1 MKSSKRFL
9 SVVLSVILLL
19 TTSGMTVFAEGV
31 QTNEPTVVI
40 TEETTTEE
48 TSEEGTTEETTTEEL
63 SEEETTEETV
73 TEEASTEEMT
83 TEEATTEEETTEET
97 TTEEETTEETTEEA
111 IFTGLPENY
120 VLSSEEKA
128 SKADLAKHLDEIEDC
143 VEGSEYVEDIV
154 TCLTDSEEEA
164 QAVATAFDGELVS
177 YYKGLTVIELS
188 EDKTVL
194 QAVTAAADENTKLPA
209 VWPEYIEYAFTD
221 EGNASLE
228 ETDSII
234 VEDEGTVSAA
244 AFNDPALKET
254 SSNYQWQHAFVGDTY
269 AWDAGYKGAGVT
281 VAVIDSGLLKSHE
294 DLSSN
299 ARDGKN
305 YVDGALGT
313 TSNVDG
319 NGHGTHVSGIIGA
332 QENNSK
338 GGCGVAPDATLIG
351 YRVLGDDGSGK
362 TTWTKT
368 AILDAIDD
376 GIDIIN
382 MSLGGYH
389 YDGDYQKII
398 NQAVEAGIAVF
409 AAAGNEATNG
419 FAYPASYDNVYSI
432 AALQPSGSLTHFS
445 NFTRTVDF
453 AFPGYQIYS
462 TYNSSSSG
470 YTFMNGTSQATPVA
484 SGVAAVI
491 LSAKLPSIQ
500 SKSGKAKVNELGKVM
515 KAAATKATS
524 SGGGAG
530 YTYLPKA
537 LKLSSVTTVPNA
549 PVFDKTKGTYKSSS
563 IPVTIKAETGMKIYY
578 STNGKTPTY
587 KNGVVTNGTLYT
599 GAVTLSGA
607 KSVTLKAIAVNTSG
621 KASKVTSVTYTLQPT
636 PTAVSVTSATGVT
649 KVPIGGSVQLKAS
662 VTPAY
667 SISSKVAWSIS
678 PKNDLVVISNTGKVT
693 VKKGAP
699 TGTYTV
705 TAQAVGAD
713 GKTCNGV
720 SGSTQITVTSEKKE
734 QSNAIAAKTVTLTM
748 KGNNPTYNL
757 ASGIDVTYIDK
768 TKGTVSDIYWSSSNT
783 KVATVSSQG
792 IVTAVGPG
800 SATITALANDGSGK
814 KATCSVKVSSQVSS
828 LTISGP
834 NKVAKT
840 KSIALQATI
849 TPANA
854 TEKTIV
860 WEVSPEG
867 KGVKVSGGK
876 VSADKTASGS
886 YTITAKAMSKDKKT
900 VTASKTYTVSVM
912 DGAISSIVMPKNMT
926 LFTTAG
932 NTGAKT
938 TGKLTPTVTGTT
950 GFNSAL
956 ISYTSSAP
964 GVVTVDASG
973 NLAAKAPGSA
983 TITCAAT
990 DGSGKKATCRVS
1002 VNIPMSKLTISPKG
1016 GMSYW
1021 IAEKKSVSYAATCG
1035 KDFGNPTNT
1044 KVNWTSSN
1052 NNVAKVD
1059 KNGKVTGVKEGT
1071 ATITATAQD
1080 GSGVKATYSV
1090 RVDNPATYMK
1100 AYVSYVSRAQREVTL
1115 DYDNECPFIKV
1126 TVPNNHIG
1134 VHETNYYNDY
1144 YFSFDYTGRYNV
1156 KFTLLDGS
1164 NKSTTAKILIW

>member
-48 TSEEGTTEETTTEEL
+48 TSEEETTEETTTEEL
-63 SEEETTEETV
+63 SEEETTEATV

-83 TEEATTEEETTEET
+83 TEEATTEEMTTEEVTTEEATTEET
-97 TTEEETTEETTEEA
+97 EES

-338 GGCGVAPDATLIG
+338 GGCGVAPDAKLIG

-398 NQAVEAGIAVF
+398 NQAVDAGIAVF

-470 YTFMNGTSQATPVA
+470 YTFMSGTSQATPVA

-500 SKSGKAKVNELGKVM
+500 SKTGKAKVNELGKVM

-693 VKKGAP
+693 VKKG
-699 TGTYTV
+699 
-705 TAQAVGAD
+705 
-713 GKTCNGV
+713 
-720 SGSTQITVTSEKKE
+720 
-734 QSNAIAAKTVTLTM
+734 
-748 KGNNPTYNL
+748 
-757 ASGIDVTYIDK
+757 
-768 TKGTVSDIYWSSSNT
+768 
-783 KVATVSSQG
+783 
-792 IVTAVGPG
+792 
-800 SATITALANDGSGK
+800 
-814 KATCSVKVSSQVSS
+814 
-828 LTISGP
+828 
-834 NKVAKT
+834 
-840 KSIALQATI
+840 
-849 TPANA
+849 
-854 TEKTIV
+854 
-860 WEVSPEG
+860 
-867 KGVKVSGGK
+867 
-876 VSADKTASGS
+876 
-886 YTITAKAMSKDKKT
+886 
-900 VTASKTYTVSVM
+900 
-912 DGAISSIVMPKNMT
+912 
-926 LFTTAG
+926 
-932 NTGAKT
+932 
-938 TGKLTPTVTGTT
+938 
-950 GFNSAL
+950 
-956 ISYTSSAP
+956 
-964 GVVTVDASG
+964 
-973 NLAAKAPGSA
+973 
-983 TITCAAT
+983 
-990 DGSGKKATCRVS
+990 
-1002 VNIPMSKLTISPKG
+1002 
-1016 GMSYW
+1016 
-1021 IAEKKSVSYAATCG
+1021 
-1035 KDFGNPTNT
+1035 
-1044 KVNWTSSN
+1044 
-1052 NNVAKVD
+1052 
-1059 KNGKVTGVKEGT
+1059 
-1071 ATITATAQD
+1071 
-1080 GSGVKATYSV
+1080 
-1090 RVDNPATYMK
+1090 
-1100 AYVSYVSRAQREVTL
+1100 
-1115 DYDNECPFIKV
+1115 
-1126 TVPNNHIG
+1126 
-1134 VHETNYYNDY
+1134 
-1144 YFSFDYTGRYNV
+1144 
-1156 KFTLLDGS
+1156 
-1164 NKSTTAKILIW
+1164 